1 MVNGTTR
8 ARNVNMEPVIAQKTD
23 KEKEQENTLVLSYM
37 TLRNL
42 VGFVGF
48 FLPLYLIIFTI
59 VSPKESL
66 PNIIPPGTYV
76 KDTLA
81 ANDDLRVQGSMSDYY
96 YTSSGDVFELAL
108 CTCCVLIMVY
118 GGYNWMDRS
127 LCYISALGGLGVAFD
142 PTQWKNT
149 CKISQHSIMVH
160 PEDVW
165 MVPGTKIEVHFVFA
179 GIFLLGLA
187 ILCIKFF
194 PLTHSDSTQSLKPG
208 SRKTQKE
215 KRNRI
220 YKICGWT
227 MVGSVVACILYCIF
241 DKQIDPHIGKFP
253 MIFFWETVALFAFA
267 ISWLTKGETLYPDG
281 EHYMIT
287 GFKMA
292 KQAMKKDKQTNL
304 DLKK

>member
-1 MVNGTTR
+1 MESKTPVEDKLVEE
-8 ARNVNMEPVIAQKTD
+8 RNQV
-23 KEKEQENTLVLSYM
+23 VLSFM

-59 VSPKESL
+59 VSPSDKL
-66 PNIIPPGTYV
+66 PRPKPLTEQVQDNKKPHVELP
-76 KDTLA
+76 
-81 ANDDLRVQGSMSDYY
+81 VQGSMSDYY

-118 GGYNWMDRS
+118 AGYNWKERL
-127 LCYISALGGLGVAFD
+127 LCYVSALGGLGVAFL
-142 PTQWKNT
+142 PTAWKDT
-149 CKISQHSIMVH
+149 CKVSLHAVLVK
-160 PEDVW
+160 PDDVW
-165 MVPGTKIEVHFVFA
+165 VVPGTKVEVHFILA
-179 GIFLLGLA
+179 GIFLIGLA
-187 ILCIKFF
+187 ILSIKFF
-194 PLTHSDSTQSLKPG
+194 PLTSPLSTQSLKPG

-227 MVGSVVACILYCIF
+227 MIGSVVACILYVW
-241 DKQIDPHIGKFP
+241 QSELIDPHIGDFP

-292 KQAMKKDKQTNL
+292 KQAFKKDTQKKI
-304 DLKK
+304 DLKE